1 MKKRNN
7 HKAALALSTA
17 FAGLASLAHA
27 AGFSV
32 APGDLKA
39 ALDAYAQQAG
49 IALAYREDAVAGVRS
64 RGAAGDLSADAALS
78 RILSGTGFVARRHA
92 SGAVSI
98 VRDDRSS
105 DAAPAA
111 NLSLTLAQATP
122 ARSAVETVKVT
133 SS

>member
-1 MKKRNN
+1 
-7 HKAALALSTA
+7 
-17 FAGLASLAHA
+17 
-27 AGFSV
+27 
-32 APGDLKA
+32 
-39 ALDAYAQQAG
+39 
-49 IALAYREDAVAGVRS
+49 AYREDAVAGVRS

-111 NLSLTLAQATP
+111 DLSLTLAQATP
-122 ARSAVETVKVT
+122 QRAAVETVTVT
-133 SS
+133 SSKLGGADVQSIPIAITALSQEQLTATQTAGGPDLVKQVPNLTFTK